1 MQKMFAQV
9 RPFMVQCTNRN
20 AFVIIGSEDRA
31 GRHGNCKEFMVIQL
45 VLVYCLSADRL
56 SCIEKRPIPEFPL
69 SVMGCMIGA
78 QPTALDFLR
87 EHPNYELSSW
97 RCEIN
102 KPAEKSA

>member
-1 MQKMFAQV
+1 VHK
-9 RPFMVQCTNRN
+9 RN
-20 AFVIIGSEDRA
+20 TFVIIWSEDRA
-31 GRHGNCKEFMVIQL
+31 GRHANCKEFRVIQL

-78 QPTALDFLR
+78 QPTALDFIR